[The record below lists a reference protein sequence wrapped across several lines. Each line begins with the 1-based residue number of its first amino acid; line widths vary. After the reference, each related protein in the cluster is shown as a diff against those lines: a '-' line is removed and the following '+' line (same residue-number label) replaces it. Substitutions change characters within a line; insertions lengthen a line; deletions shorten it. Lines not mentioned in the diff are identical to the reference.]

1 LHNSANSL
9 LGENEFMFVREALRK
24 YLDTKLPTKTH
35 STSVCG
41 LGKEFAEK
49 LSGKKKSLCADNFL
63 LM

>member
-1 LHNSANSL
+1 VGHPA
-9 LGENEFMFVREALRK
+9 
-24 YLDTKLPTKTH
+24 KTH